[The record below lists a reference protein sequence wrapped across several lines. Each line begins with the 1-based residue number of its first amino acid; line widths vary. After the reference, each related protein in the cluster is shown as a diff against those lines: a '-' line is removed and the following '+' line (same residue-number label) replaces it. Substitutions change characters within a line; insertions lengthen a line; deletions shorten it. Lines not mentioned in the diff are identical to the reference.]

1 MKAVEKRT
9 AAGEDAIR
17 GVIERL
23 HAALRAK
30 DAAGAVA
37 DYDPHNVMFVLAPPL
52 EFTENN
58 RPGTP
63 GVEEWLAQWDG
74 PLGYEYEN
82 LRVVADERVGFS
94 HALCHMFGK
103 KKTGEDVDMW
113 FRETMCFTRDA
124 GGAWKIAHQHQSVPF
139 YMDGSMRAAVDLK
152 PE

>member
-52 EFTENN
+52 EFTENH

-63 GVEEWLAQWDG
+63 GRCG
-74 PLGYEYEN
+74 GTC
-82 LRVVADERVGFS
+82 RSG
-94 HALCHMFGK
+94 
-103 KKTGEDVDMW
+103 
-113 FRETMCFTRDA
+113 A
-124 GGAWKIAHQHQSVPF
+124 GGSLK
-139 YMDGSMRAAVDLK
+139 DGFMSASTAAA
-152 PE
+152 